1 MPLDKETHIS
11 IENGSLVLMSL
22 KISNSYRP
30 SYQPYVLRI
39 SVLDIQKAEQ
49 LERDSNELQTEN
61 ATFEEN
67 AEEQPDPMISILPG
81 SAVEKKPNQYN
92 RYLVSF
98 QVHPGRYEI
107 SWVHGGS
114 GIFPIKG
121 QFDFPINAK
130 FEVPPNSTIYIGE
143 LVMDNR
149 KSKDGE
155 RHSGGLFPLIDQA
168 VTGFSGGTFKVVI
181 NDNFDRDI
189 ALFKDR
195 YPKLETDT
203 VAKAIAT
210 ISLQEPKP

>member
-1 MPLDKETHIS
+1 M
-11 IENGSLVLMSL
+11 
-22 KISNSYRP
+22 
-30 SYQPYVLRI
+30 
-39 SVLDIQKAEQ
+39 
-49 LERDSNELQTEN
+49 
-61 ATFEEN
+61 
-67 AEEQPDPMISILPG
+67 
-81 SAVEKKPNQYN
+81 
-92 RYLVSF
+92 SF

-130 FEVPPNSTIYIGE
+130 FKVPPNSIIYIGE

-168 VTGFSGGTFKVVI
+168 ATGFSGGTFKVVI

-195 YPKLETDT
+195 YPKLETET
-203 VAKAIAT
+203 AAKAIAT